1 MKDKSNR
8 KANGQEADASIHGDG
23 APPHSERSEPAPGPL
38 SGVLSPAQSGS
49 IFEMQTGLFNL
60 GRNRARESG
69 TTESRREDVLALT
82 EHARAMAKQTYRDKY
97 NPKQNVHDAMH
108 EVEYRRALA
117 RREESEKAEAHA
129 AANLRDADVQ
139 LAKSPKAGEK
149 PAPHLLLI
157 AAFIV
162 AITLTVAPTLHDAL
176 FYTLGDEMLAW
187 FASILSAA
195 FVGGML
201 TLAIL
206 SGRRSTWTWVG
217 VGAGLLLGAGLSA
230 VRLSSAQ
237 GAGEAWFAIGLTV
250 VEMAAVLL
258 LEWLA
263 SGLRNSEDEW
273 RLKHVVETEAIDARD
288 AAQADLERWQAR
300 IKQLNDAITAKIA
313 FVEDRHHRNIHIGE
327 LEAVAIKAVL
337 DGYNAGIAENIGR
350 VRSVARREE

>member
-1 MKDKSNR
+1 MRDK
-8 KANGQEADASIHGDG
+8 KIHKTNGHEADASKPKNG
-23 APPHSERSEPAPGPL
+23 APPDRERIEPDTGAL
-38 SGVLSPAQSGS
+38 TGVVSPAQSGS

-82 EHARAMAKQTYRDKY
+82 EHARAMARQTYRDKY
-97 NPKQNVHDAMH
+97 DPKQNAHDAMH
-108 EVEYRRALA
+108 EAEYRRDLV
-117 RREESEKAEAHA
+117 RRDEAEKAEAHA
-129 AANLRDADVQ
+129 AANLRDADIK
-139 LAKSPKAGEK
+139 LARTPKAGDK
-149 PAPHLLLI
+149 PTAHLLLV

-176 FYTLGDEMLAW
+176 FSTLGDEMLAW
-187 FASILSAA
+187 FASMLSAA

-206 SGRRSTWTWVG
+206 GGRRSTWTWVG
-217 VGAGLLLGAGLSA
+217 VGAGLLLGAGLGA

-237 GAGEAWFAIGLTV
+237 GAGEVWFAIGLTV

-273 RLKHVVETEAIDARD
+273 QIKHAAETGAMAARD
-288 AAQADLERWQAR
+288 AAQADLDRWKAR
-300 IKQLNDAITAKIA
+300 IRELNDAIASKIA
-313 FVEDRHHRNIHIGE
+313 FVEDRHHRNIHIAE

-350 VRSVARREE
+350 VRGVARREE